1 MRRQGTLAQ
10 PASEVAAAGAGMPA
24 AVSPEAVEDQVE
36 QLDFRNVER
45 AATLTRLFDAHH
57 AELTRLAALLG
68 AGAESEDLVAEAFYR
83 MHRKWSRLRDR
94 ECALPYLRSI
104 VCNLARQRHRH
115 QQVVQRHEE
124 LAPADV
130 GSAESEVVL
139 REDQRE
145 VVAALRTLPDRQ
157 REALV
162 LRYWLDLREAEVAA
176 AMGISTGAVKSHT
189 SRGMAALARQLG
201 RQR

>member
-1 MRRQGTLAQ
+1 MRRQGTLPR
-10 PASEVAAAGAGMPA
+10 PASDAAASVAPAASPVSPA
-24 AVSPEAVEDQVE
+24 AVEEEVER
-36 QLDFRNVER
+36 LDFRNVER

-83 MHRKWSRLRDR
+83 MHRKWSRLRDQD
-94 ECALPYLRSI
+94 CALPYLRSI

-115 QQVVQRHEE
+115 QQVVQRHED
-124 LAPADV
+124 LPPTDV
-130 GSAESEVVL
+130 GSAEAEVVL

-162 LRYWLDLREAEVAA
+162 LRYWLDLRESEVAA
-176 AMGISTGAVKSHT
+176 AMGITCGAVKSHT